1 MKSRLWKKLGATQN
15 LIRLWSEDDLSDIGD
30 DRIKQISIKRGSSS
44 PEYGQHVQTMEVAT
58 TMGLGVHT
66 GKRIHLDLTTYAGN
80 LLYSLC
86 GALAAPTRPRFF
98 GRIGKMT
105 IDDVKP
111 GQQHA
116 TIYAATW
123 DAQLKNTAVK
133 RTVAGGTQVSQIVK
147 YLFSPYGV
155 GIRNLPVID
164 TPAPLGTYGYTW
176 DVVELDGFSDGIR
189 KFVDDLGL
197 YLHTRRN
204 GSISLVTT
212 EYMWDQANA
221 KIASTMP
228 LTRSQA
234 ISPATWEQPAEEMPR
249 QHWVTYKDGN
259 GNNITNGYGN
269 DTDNPNLPRVEYDM
283 SHIRWVG
290 NDNQPNRAAWIGYTR
305 DRDNGYTISEITID
319 LLRLITSPVEY
330 HRAQAAQLLNLEV
343 GDPVY
348 LSGDWNTTVRG
359 LHFATGIDETITP
372 DSWDLTLSIHPSD
385 TVVGQPTPII
395 PPRVWES
402 AAWPWNDETREWNGA

>member
-15 LIRLWSEDDLSDIGD
+15 LFRMWSEDDLADIGD
-30 DRIKQISIKRGSSS
+30 DRIKQISISRGSST
-44 PEYGQHVQTMEVAT
+44 PEYGQHVQTLEVQT
-58 TMGLGVHT
+58 TLGLGVHT
-66 GKRIHLDLTTYAGN
+66 GKRVHIDLTTYAGN

-105 IDDVKP
+105 MDDVKP

-123 DAQLKNTAVK
+123 GAQLKNTAVK
-133 RTVAGGTQVSQIVK
+133 RQIAGGTPVADVVK
-147 YLFSPYGV
+147 YLHSPYGV
-155 GIRNLPVID
+155 GLRKVPNVA
-164 TPAPLGTYGYTW
+164 TPAPIGTYGYTW
-176 DVVELDGFSDGIR
+176 DVMEIDSFSDGIR

-197 YLHTRRN
+197 YMHTLRDGN
-204 GSISLVTT
+204 EVLTTT
-212 EYMWDQANA
+212 EYMWNQANA
-221 KIASTMP
+221 KLATTMP

-234 ISPATWEQPAEEMPR
+234 ISPATWEQPAEDIPR

-283 SHIRWVG
+283 SHIRWVN

-305 DRDNGYTISEITID
+305 DRDNGYTIPSITID
-319 LLRLITSPVEY
+319 LLRLITSPIEY
-330 HRAQAAQLLNLEV
+330 HRIQAAQLLDLQV
-343 GDPVY
+343 GDPVF

-359 LHFATGIDETITP
+359 MHFATGIDETITP
-372 DSWDLTLSIHPSD
+372 DGWDLTLSIHPAD

-402 AAWPWNDETREWNGA
+402 AEWPWNDETRAWNGA